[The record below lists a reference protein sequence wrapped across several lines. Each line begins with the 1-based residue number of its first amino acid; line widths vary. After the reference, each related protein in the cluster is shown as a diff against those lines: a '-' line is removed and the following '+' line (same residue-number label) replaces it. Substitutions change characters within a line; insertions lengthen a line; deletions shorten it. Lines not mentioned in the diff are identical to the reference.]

1 MGAAWQ
7 AFGVPVARGGKNM
20 GNTQTI
26 WVGDIAPDFTLKD
39 HHNREFKLS
48 AFAGKRVLLSFHPL
62 AWTPV
67 CADQMKAL
75 EAKKATFDELNTV
88 AVGLSVDSF
97 PTKHAWAKELGLKDT
112 RLLCD
117 FWPHGAV
124 AHAMGIFREED
135 GFSERA
141 NILVDEQGRVAFI
154 KVYDIPELPDLEE
167 ILALLRK

>member
-1 MGAAWQ
+1 
-7 AFGVPVARGGKNM
+7 M

-48 AFAGKRVLLSFHPL
+48 GFAGRKVLLSFHPL

-67 CADQMKAL
+67 CAEQMKAL
-75 EAKKATFDELNTV
+75 EAHKTTFDGLNAV
-88 AVGLSVDSF
+88 AVGVSVDSF
-97 PTKHAWAKELGLKDT
+97 PSKHAWARELGLKET

-124 AHAMGIFREED
+124 AHALGIFREED
-135 GFSERA
+135 GFSDRA
-141 NILVDEQGRVAFI
+141 NIIVDETGRVSFI
-154 KVYDIPELPDLEE
+154 KVYDIPQQPE
-167 ILALLRK
+167 IAEIIAALGK

>member
-1 MGAAWQ
+1 
-7 AFGVPVARGGKNM
+7 M
-20 GNTQTI
+20 GNTRTV
-26 WVGDIAPDFTLKD
+26 WEGDIAPDFTLRD

-48 AFAGKRVLLSFHPL
+48 DFAGRRVLLSFHPL

-67 CADQMKAL
+67 CSEQMKAL
-75 EAKKATFDELNTV
+75 ELRKGVFDELRTV

-97 PTKHAWAKELGLKDT
+97 PSKHAWAKEIGIEQT

-124 AHAMGIFREED
+124 AHALGLFREEE

-141 NILVDEQGRVAFI
+141 NLIVDEHGRVAFI
-154 KVYDIPELPDLEE
+154 RIYDIPQVPDIEE
-167 ILALLRK
+167 VVAFLKLWPR

>member
-1 MGAAWQ
+1 
-7 AFGVPVARGGKNM
+7 M

-26 WVGDIAPDFTLKD
+26 WVGDIAPDFTLRD

-48 AFAGKRVLLSFHPL
+48 ALAGKRVLLSFHPL

-75 EAKKATFDELNTV
+75 EARKATFDELNTV

-97 PTKHAWAKELGLKDT
+97 PTKHAWAKELRIKET

-124 AHAMGIFREED
+124 AHALGVFRKED

-141 NILVDEQGRVAFI
+141 NILVGEQGRVVFI
-154 KVYDIPELPDLEE
+154 KVYDVPQLPDLEE
-167 ILALLRK
+167 IIAILKK